1 MEEGWGEMRQA
12 AAAAAAAKSQDKVRL
27 WLPKTSTS
35 ALHSQQLQPKAAG
48 KGEHAEVGEGG
59 AAFAYKCNHFVV
71 QTSKTKSEI
80 GKTKAKREKT
90 KQKEAKSKREREREA
105 KRRRNEGRR
114 GQCGRAGLS
123 GHD

>member
-48 KGEHAEVGEGG
+48 KGEHAEVREGG

-80 GKTKAKREKT
+80 GKTKAKREKNEAERG
-90 KQKEAKSKREREREA
+90 KEQERERERGEEEEERREA
-105 KRRRNEGRR
+105 GAVWAGRPLW
-114 GQCGRAGLS
+114 A
-123 GHD
+123 